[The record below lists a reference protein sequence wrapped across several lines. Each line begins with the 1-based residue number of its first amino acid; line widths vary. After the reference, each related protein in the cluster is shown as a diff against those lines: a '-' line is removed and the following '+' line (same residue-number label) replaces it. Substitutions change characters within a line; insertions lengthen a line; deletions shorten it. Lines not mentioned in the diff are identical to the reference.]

1 MPEDQLAAAQ
11 GRLPSQISRRAA
23 TPLKTENH
31 EMRERDLSAAR
42 TLPSLEQKLIQS
54 AERAAAL
61 EADRTQLTPMPPT
74 LGRAA
79 RAKAATSP
87 SYSRLPSC
95 SSHLPSCSSPDRDR
109 TRCNS
114 SRKGGEISSAAVFVP
129 LFSHQLQQF
138 PESYSGSLGQGKGN
152 RKQGNWSSTQAK

>member
-23 TPLKTENH
+23 TPVKTENH

-87 SYSRLPSC
+87 AAAAAFPAAAAQIEIGQGATQAVKEEKSHQRPILSRSSLTSC
-95 SSHLPSCSSPDRDR
+95 SNFLKATVAP
-109 TRCNS
+109 
-114 SRKGGEISSAAVFVP
+114 
-129 LFSHQLQQF
+129 
-138 PESYSGSLGQGKGN
+138 
-152 RKQGNWSSTQAK
+152 

>member
-23 TPLKTENH
+23 TPVKTENH

-95 SSHLPSCSSPDRDR
+95 SSPDRDR

-114 SRKGGEISSAAVFVP
+114 SRKRGEISSAADFVP